1 MYAVAAA
8 EEALHILTC
17 AELLLIDYTSHGS
30 DSHRYHRRSITSGSR
45 AAAAA
50 INFPADSALYC
61 QHPIAAV
68 AMARLP
74 ICARGAYRGD

>member
-1 MYAVAAA
+1 MYAVAA

-17 AELLLIDYTSHGS
+17 AELLLIDYCTLL
-30 DSHRYHRRSITSGSR
+30 RSITSGSR
-45 AAAAA
+45 AAATA
-50 INFPADSALYC
+50 INFPADSARCC
-61 QHPIAAV
+61 QHPIAAM